1 MQTTNRLKVC
11 IAGMSPSCEQAHW
24 DDPTWQKW
32 GLPWHQGYSVRC
44 DRLFE
49 MHDMRLLESEHSG
62 RGENYIQDLKECGIP
77 LYMQEAYFEGVTCYP
92 FQDVAETIGGEYFNS
107 SIAYM
112 MALAIHEEVEEISI
126 FGVDMKGDDEYGYQK
141 PNMEY
146 LIGFARG
153 KGIKVSILEGSPLCK
168 FQNSGIGF
176 YDHMPIYDKRYGWL
190 G

>member
-1 MQTTNRLKVC
+1 MKVC
-11 IAGMSPSCEQAHW
+11 IVGMSPSCDKAPW

-32 GLPWHQGYSVRC
+32 GLPWHDGYWRKC

-49 MHDMRLLESEHSG
+49 MHDIRLLESEHSG
-62 RGENYIQDLKECGIP
+62 RGENYIQDLKECGVP
-77 LYMQEAYFEGVTCYP
+77 LYMHEEYFDGVTQYP
-92 FQDVAETIGGEYFNS
+92 FEEVLESVGDYFNS

-112 MALAIHEEVEEISI
+112 MALAVHEVAEEISI

-153 KGIKVSILEGSPLCK
+153 KGIKVNILEDSPLCK
-168 FQNSGIGF
+168 FQNTGIGF
-176 YDHMPIYDKRYGWL
+176 YNHLPTYKKRYGWL